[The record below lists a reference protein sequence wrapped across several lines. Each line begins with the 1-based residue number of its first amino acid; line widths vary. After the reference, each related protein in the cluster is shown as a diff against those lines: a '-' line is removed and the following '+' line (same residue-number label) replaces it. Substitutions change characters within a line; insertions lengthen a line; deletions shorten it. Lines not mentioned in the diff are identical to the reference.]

1 MDIKRFIERTKG
13 PKPLFGQ
20 MQAWWRTASS
30 WELLQRL
37 FPWNESPRNLP
48 VVASRESFSLSD
60 LFGGVNVLSMIPTP
74 LLVLAGALYVAALIL
89 SRSPGAP
96 ICLNGL
102 LLVIPLAVLVPSL
115 LLWALP
121 LALALAPL
129 VARERQAQTWE
140 ILRATPYTCEEILL
154 SRAQVALVS
163 LRKALRP
170 LWHVQ
175 LHVLIAVLIGGGGM
189 VMLSG
194 GLLTMADEGK
204 LIQNNLLCFGVIL
217 VAALAIAAFVADRIQ
232 QFVLM
237 AVAAIA
243 ASTATRSV
251 RSATT
256 AAIGAVL
263 VACGVDLAIGVVVL
277 LAQPPG
283 EVYDLT
289 FSLLTMVL
297 LGPPM
302 GYLMEL
308 PPLMIVAL
316 IGGTLVVRAIAI
328 RVLWRAALRHAERI

>member
-1 MDIKRFIERTKG
+1 M
-13 PKPLFGQ
+13 
-20 MQAWWRTASS
+20 
-30 WELLQRL
+30 
-37 FPWNESPRNLP
+37 
-48 VVASRESFSLSD
+48 
-60 LFGGVNVLSMIPTP
+60 
-74 LLVLAGALYVAALIL
+74 
-89 SRSPGAP
+89 
-96 ICLNGL
+96 
-102 LLVIPLAVLVPSL
+102 IPLAVLVPSL

-194 GLLTMADEGK
+194 GLLTWRRGK